1 MRLLDSD
8 KFTISFTVFI
18 SNIHNFYQILMRFII
33 MSTNLHFSLVLF
45 QEYFLLLNAAI
56 DQILN

>member
-8 KFTISFTVFI
+8 KFTISFPVFI
-18 SNIHNFYQILMRFII
+18 SSIHNFYQILMHFII
-33 MSTNLHFSLVLF
+33 MSTNLHFSLILF